1 MNFVYNELTIII
13 VLFEE
18 KKDLLFKCLE
28 NIRNFK
34 ILIID
39 NAGNS
44 QLKLEVEK
52 KFNIEKYILNEKNIG
67 FTKAANQAIKL
78 CETDF
83 ILNINADCF
92 IKEKDIL
99 LLINSHEKYDNCFIV
114 SPTFYNNNLEFT
126 YNAGSFEEKNLDKKT
141 LDLNGDICVDKVL
154 GSAILFKKKDIIE
167 LGYLDEN
174 FFLYYEDDDLCRQI
188 KKKNMSVIQIYH
200 ARAQHI
206 HGQSKVKNIL
216 KRIFI
221 RNYYFTYDQLYYYF
235 KENSHQEK
243 MMNLRKK
250 IKNYIVKLIL
260 NLIILRLNKSVYYF
274 AMIKAFYDF
283 NKFIK
288 K

>member
-1 MNFVYNELTIII
+1 
-13 VLFEE
+13 
-18 KKDLLFKCLE
+18 
-28 NIRNFK
+28 
-34 ILIID
+34 
-39 NAGNS
+39 
-44 QLKLEVEK
+44 
-52 KFNIEKYILNEKNIG
+52 
-67 FTKAANQAIKL
+67 
-78 CETDF
+78 
-83 ILNINADCF
+83 
-92 IKEKDIL
+92 
-99 LLINSHEKYDNCFIV
+99 
-114 SPTFYNNNLEFT
+114 
-126 YNAGSFEEKNLDKKT
+126 
-141 LDLNGDICVDKVL
+141 
-154 GSAILFKKKDIIE
+154 
-167 LGYLDEN
+167 
-174 FFLYYEDDDLCRQI
+174 
-188 KKKNMSVIQIYH
+188 MSVIQIYH